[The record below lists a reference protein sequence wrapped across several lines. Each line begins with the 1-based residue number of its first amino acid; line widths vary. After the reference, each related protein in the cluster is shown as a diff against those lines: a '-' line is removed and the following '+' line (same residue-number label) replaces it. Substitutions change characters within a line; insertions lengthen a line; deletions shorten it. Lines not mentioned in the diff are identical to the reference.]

1 MPVEKN
7 KKGKKVNFPYTKKGK
22 EAAKK
27 MRSAVKKKVKY

>member
-1 MPVEKN
+1 MPVVKN
-7 KKGKKVNFPYTKKGK
+7 KKGKTIKLPYTKKGK